1 MKNSNKFKISSSIVI
16 VVKITIA
23 CLFILWNT
31 NCFSQDSIWFHN
43 NTFQV
48 GKVAEISETEIRYKK
63 MSHETGPL
71 YIVDRYDVSVIKYEN
86 GIVDSFPEVKP
97 WFRPQKKVYYDT
109 VKVDALTPF
118 SIKRTTNNSSIPHS
132 KIISIGRNLLYDGRI
147 YSHSGLGKVL
157 LNETTNPEL
166 KKVLRKAESHRKAR
180 FLGFLAFP
188 VGLAGLIAA
197 GFTEEPGVA
206 VIGAIGVGVCVGIS
220 TSSYTKQ
227 KESVQ
232 KAIRL
237 YNQGMNE

>member
-1 MKNSNKFKISSSIVI
+1 
-16 VVKITIA
+16 
-23 CLFILWNT
+23 
-31 NCFSQDSIWFHN
+31 
-43 NTFQV
+43 
-48 GKVAEISETEIRYKK
+48 
-63 MSHETGPL
+63 
-71 YIVDRYDVSVIKYEN
+71 
-86 GIVDSFPEVKP
+86 
-97 WFRPQKKVYYDT
+97 
-109 VKVDALTPF
+109 
-118 SIKRTTNNSSIPHS
+118 
-132 KIISIGRNLLYDGRI
+132 
-147 YSHSGLGKVL
+147 VL